1 MTEMVVL
8 AFETENGA
16 KDALGVL
23 EGLQKEKMLFL
34 EDAAVLVRK
43 ADGQVKLDQA
53 VNLVGAGA
61 LGGGL
66 WGLLIGALFMAPWM
80 GLALGAVVGAF
91 AGKNVDIGL
100 DDDFI
105 KDVGETIQ
113 PGHSALFMMV
123 RDVVPEAV
131 ITELKKLDLT
141 LLRSSLSP
149 TQEEN
154 LRLAFS
160 GGETEE

>member
-8 AFETENGA
+8 AFKTESGA

-23 EGLQKEKMLFL
+23 EGLQKENKIFM
-34 EDAAVLVRK
+34 EDAAVVVRK
-43 ADGQVKLDQA
+43 VDGQVKLDQA

-61 LGGGL
+61 LGGGF
-66 WGLLIGALFMAPWM
+66 WGLLIGALFMAPWL

-105 KDVGETIQ
+105 KDVGETIE

-131 ITELKKLDLT
+131 IAELKKMDLT
-141 LLRSSLSP
+141 VLRSSLSP

-154 LRLAFS
+154 LRQAFS
-160 GGETEE
+160 GGESE